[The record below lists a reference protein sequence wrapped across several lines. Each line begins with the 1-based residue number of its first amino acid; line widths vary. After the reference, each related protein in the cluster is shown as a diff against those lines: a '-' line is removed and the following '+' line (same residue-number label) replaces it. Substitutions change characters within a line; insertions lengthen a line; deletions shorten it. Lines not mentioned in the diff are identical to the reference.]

1 MENVNIEEQKIEV
14 LEDTTGQETERH
26 DTEVNA
32 TEHCRPE
39 ENTAT
44 AEVEVKKE
52 TKKPYEFKQLDFDNM
67 FPMINLID
75 KIGIEKVVSLT
86 DNEAI
91 MNLIQGKKPMKLDE
105 EGNEV
110 VDNDAQMKLLASA
123 FVAIGGLLIKSI
135 KSCRNEI
142 YEVLSSASNLSVE
155 EISKLPIKYS
165 YSMIYDFIKKDDFK
179 DFFMEVMDSFETK

>member
-1 MENVNIEEQKIEV
+1 MENVNIEEEKIEELSV
-14 LEDTTGQETERH
+14 T
-26 DTEVNA
+26 A
-32 TEHCRPE
+32 
-39 ENTAT
+39 ENTA
-44 AEVEVKKE
+44 EVKE
-52 TKKPYEFKQLDFDNM
+52 EVKKPYEFKELDFDNM

-75 KIGIEKVVSLT
+75 KIGLEKIVSLM
-86 DNEAI
+86 DNPAI

-110 VDNDAQMKLLASA
+110 VDNEAQMKLLANA
-123 FVAIGGLLIKSI
+123 FVAIGGLLIRSI
-135 KSCRNEI
+135 KTCRTEI

-179 DFFMEVMDSFETK
+179 DFFTEVMSSFETR

>member
-1 MENVNIEEQKIEV
+1 MENVNIEQEKNEELSIINAEIKEV
-14 LEDTTGQETERH
+14 
-26 DTEVNA
+26 
-32 TEHCRPE
+32 
-39 ENTAT
+39 
-44 AEVEVKKE
+44 
-52 TKKPYEFKQLDFDNM
+52 KKPYEFKALDFDCI

-91 MNLIQGKKPMKLDE
+91 MNLLQGKKPTKLDE

-110 VDNDAQMKLLASA
+110 VDNELQMKQLASA
-123 FVAIGGLLIKSI
+123 GVAIGSLLIKSI
-135 KSCRNEI
+135 KTCRNEI

-165 YSMIYDFIKKDDFK
+165 YSMIYDFIKRDDFK
-179 DFFMEVMDSFETK
+179 DFFTEVMNSFETR

>member
-1 MENVNIEEQKIEV
+1 MEKVNIEQEKIEV
-14 LEDTTGQETERH
+14 
-26 DTEVNA
+26 V
-32 TEHCRPE
+32 E
-39 ENTAT
+39 E
-44 AEVEVKKE
+44 KKR
-52 TKKPYEFKQLDFDNM
+52 PYEFKKLEFDNI
-67 FPMINLID
+67 FPMMNLID
-75 KIGIEKVVSLT
+75 KIGMEKVASLT

-110 VDNDAQMKLLASA
+110 VDNEAQMKLLASA
-123 FVAIGGLLIKSI
+123 IVAIGGLLVKSI
-135 KSCRNEI
+135 KSCRNEL

-179 DFFMEVMDSFETK
+179 DFFTEVMDSFETK

>member
-1 MENVNIEEQKIEV
+1 MENLNIEEEKK
-14 LEDTTGQETERH
+14 
-26 DTEVNA
+26 
-32 TEHCRPE
+32 E
-39 ENTAT
+39 ELSVIAANTAEELQTT

-52 TKKPYEFKQLDFDNM
+52 TKKPYEFKKLDFDNI
-67 FPMINLID
+67 FPMMNLID

-91 MNLIQGKKPMKLDE
+91 MNLIQGRKPMKLDE

-135 KSCRNEI
+135 KTCRDEL
-142 YEVLSSASNLSVE
+142 YELLSSASNLSVE
-155 EISKLPIKYS
+155 EISKLPFKYS

-179 DFFMEVMDSFETK
+179 DFFTEIMDSFEAK

>member
-1 MENVNIEEQKIEV
+1 MENVNFEEEK
-14 LEDTTGQETERH
+14 LEELS
-26 DTEVNA
+26 VVA
-32 TEHCRPE
+32 
-39 ENTAT
+39 ENT

-52 TKKPYEFKQLDFDNM
+52 TKKPYEFKALDFDNM
-67 FPMINLID
+67 FPMLTLID
-75 KIGIEKVVSLT
+75 KIGIEKVASLT
-86 DNEAI
+86 DNQAI

-135 KSCRNEI
+135 KTCRNEI

>member
-1 MENVNIEEQKIEV
+1 MNNQNIEEEKIEELTAV
-14 LEDTTGQETERH
+14 
-26 DTEVNA
+26 A
-32 TEHCRPE
+32 
-39 ENTAT
+39 ENTAEVAEVT

-52 TKKPYEFKQLDFDNM
+52 TKKPYEFKELDFDNM

-91 MNLIQGKKPMKLDE
+91 MSLLQGKKIMKLDE

-110 VDNDAQMKLLASA
+110 EDKDAHMKRLANA
-123 FVAIGGLLIKSI
+123 VAAIGGLLIKSL
-135 KSCRNEI
+135 KTCRNEL

-155 EISKLPIKYS
+155 EISKLPIKYA
-165 YSMIYDFIKKDDFK
+165 YSMIVDFIKKDDFA
-179 DFFMEVMDSFETK
+179 DFFTEVMDSFETK

>member
-1 MENVNIEEQKIEV
+1 MENVNIEQEKIEELAV
-14 LEDTTGQETERH
+14 
-26 DTEVNA
+26 VA
-32 TEHCRPE
+32 
-39 ENTAT
+39 ENTAEELQTT
-44 AEVEVKKE
+44 AEVKEEV
-52 TKKPYEFKQLDFDNM
+52 KKPYEFRELGFDDI
-67 FPMINLID
+67 FPMMNLID

-86 DNEAI
+86 DNQAI

-110 VDNDAQMKLLASA
+110 VDNEKQMKLLASA

-135 KSCRNEI
+135 KTCRTEI

-179 DFFMEVMDSFETK
+179 DFFTEIMNSFETK